1 MSMPTPAA
9 KSIATQV
16 KRLYWGREWSG
27 PRRTE
32 PSLDRATQRTKAMT
46 TVTVST

>member
-16 KRLYWGREWSG
+16 KRLYCGREWSG
-27 PRRTE
+27 PSRTE
-32 PSLDRATQRTKAMT
+32 PSFDKATHRTKTMT
-46 TVTVST
+46 TVTVTT